1 MRQRRRDLTEPVT
14 VIGVAVAAL
23 VAVVV
28 VLQSVGAAGVATAQ
42 RPVTTTA
49 VPPPPPTTT
58 VVAPPTST
66 KATVPADIQLATAVY
81 DLRENAFVSRS
92 DEDQPFAAESLTKL
106 LIATD
111 LAAAGKLTGDNLPRV
126 QRMLSTSDDTAAN
139 QLWTADGGPQ
149 IVSRAVRSMG
159 LKRTIPPR
167 DPGRWGDTS
176 TTAADVVR
184 IYQHIVTTMPAAQ
197 RDVLL
202 ADLATTARAAD
213 GTNQDFGITAALPDG
228 EWWAKQAWACCRPA
242 WDVHTTGL
250 VGADRRYVV
259 VALSQQPV
267 AGGFGGA
274 TRVMTTVAKNLVA
287 GLQIQ
292 HQVVGGA

>member
-1 MRQRRRDLTEPVT
+1 VT

-28 VLQSVGAAGVATAQ
+28 VIQSVGTAGVATAQ
-42 RPVTTTA
+42 RPVTTTTTP
-49 VPPPPPTTT
+49 VPTTT
-58 VVAPPTST
+58 ATTTTSL
-66 KATVPADIQLATAVY
+66 PADIQLATAVY
-81 DLRENAFVSRS
+81 DLRDNTFVTRS
-92 DEDQPFAAESLTKL
+92 GEDRQFAAESLTKL

-111 LAAAGKLTGDNLPRV
+111 LAAAGKLTGDNLPKV

-139 QLWTADGGPQ
+139 QLWTADGGPR
-149 IVSRAVRSMG
+149 IVTRAVRSMG
-159 LKRTIPPR
+159 LKQTTPPR

-184 IYQHIVTTMPAAQ
+184 IYQHIVTKMPAAQ

-202 ADLATTARAAD
+202 ADLATTPRAAD

-259 VALSQQPV
+259 VALSLQPV

-274 TRVMTTVAKNLVA
+274 TKVMTTVAKNLVA
-287 GLQIQ
+287 GLEIQ

>member
-1 MRQRRRDLTEPVT
+1 VT

-28 VLQSVGAAGVATAQ
+28 VLQSLDTAGVAVAQ
-42 RPVTTTA
+42 RPA
-49 VPPPPPTTT
+49 PPPTTST
-58 VVAPPTST
+58 TLAPPP
-66 KATVPADIQLATAVY
+66 PAVTTTGALPAGSQLATAVY
-81 DLRENAFVSRS
+81 DLRDNALVSQSNENR
-92 DEDQPFAAESLTKL
+92 PFAAESLTKL

-111 LAAAGKLTGDNLPRV
+111 LAAAGRLTGDNLPRV

-149 IVSRAVRSMG
+149 IVTRAIRSMG
-159 LKRTIPPR
+159 LRQTTPPR
-167 DPGRWGDTS
+167 DPGRWGDTT

-184 IYQHIVTTMPAAQ
+184 IYQHIVTRMPAAQ

-202 ADLATTARAAD
+202 KDLATTPRAAD

-250 VGADRRYVV
+250 VGSDHRYVV
-259 VALSQQPV
+259 VALSQQPL

-274 TRVMTTVAKNLVA
+274 TKVITAVAKNLVA
-287 GLQIQ
+287 GLEIQ